1 MSSEVRRKRPWWFRW
16 LPTLALVLAIG
27 VVVATAATLLRGG
40 IAEPAP
46 RATEGQVTEL
56 NWSIFT
62 QAGLAYIDRSR
73 QVRID
78 FADAPVEAAPLGL
91 PDDGTLT
98 IGPKSSGDVEL
109 DYGFIAS
116 GGGRAPGGAKFIVT
130 QLTITTRGGVIE
142 SVTAPLRE
150 VLNFRQTL
158 DALLERAE
166 IFGWETSGT
175 TEVFELVERSTRDG
189 VPYEFTFGPADR
201 VGVPIAATPR
211 CEPSGYCLVEY
222 AVTPSVR

>member
-1 MSSEVRRKRPWWFRW
+1 MSLDVRRKRPWWFGW
-16 LPTLALVLAIG
+16 LPTLALLLGIVGTVGTA
-27 VVVATAATLLRGG
+27 VALLRAG
-40 IAEPAP
+40 IAEPVP
-46 RATEGQVTEL
+46 HATEGQVTDL

-62 QAGLAYIDRSR
+62 PDGLAYIDRSL

-78 FADAPVEAAPLGL
+78 FGKPPVEAPPLGL
-91 PDDGTLT
+91 PDDATLT

-116 GGGRAPGGAKFIVT
+116 GGGESPGGAKFIVT
-130 QLTITTRGGVIE
+130 ELTITTKDGVIE

-158 DALLERAE
+158 DSLLERGE
-166 IFGWETSGT
+166 VFGWDTSGT
-175 TEVFELVERSTRDG
+175 GEIFELVEQATRDG

-201 VGVPIAATPR
+201 VGVPIAATAS
-211 CEPSGYCLVEY
+211 CDTSGYCLVEY
-222 AVTPSVR
+222 TVTPSVR